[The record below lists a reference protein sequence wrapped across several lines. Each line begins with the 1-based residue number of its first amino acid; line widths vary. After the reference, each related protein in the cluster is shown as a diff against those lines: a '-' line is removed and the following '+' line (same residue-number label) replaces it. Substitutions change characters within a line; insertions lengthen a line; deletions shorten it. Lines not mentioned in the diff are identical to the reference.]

1 MTFSIV
7 AYDEEKGQLGV
18 AVQSHWFAVGSM
30 CPWIEAGVGAVATQA
45 LVDVSYGPKCL
56 SLLRRGI
63 DAKEALQTLLMADKN
78 REFRQVAVVD
88 KLGSVAVHTGKL
100 CIREA
105 GHSKGSHYSVQA
117 NMMKHATVWS
127 AMAGAFENTKG
138 DLAERMLAAL
148 FAAQA
153 NGGDIRGKQ
162 SAAMLVVENIK
173 TDEPWNYQL
182 VNIRVDDH
190 LEPLEELRRLLKIQ
204 RAYNLMNEG
213 DKLMANNLNE
223 EAKIKYS
230 QAADMAPNLLE
241 LPFWQAVTLADTGNL
256 EQALPLFKQIF
267 QINPDWAELVKRL
280 PEAGLMKNDEEVIYK
295 ILALIE

>member
-1 MTFSIV
+1 
-7 AYDEEKGQLGV
+7 
-18 AVQSHWFAVGSM
+18 
-30 CPWIEAGVGAVATQA
+30 
-45 LVDVSYGPKCL
+45 
-56 SLLRRGI
+56 LLRRGI

-88 KLGSVAVHTGKL
+88 KQGSVAVHTGKL

-105 GHSKGSHYSVQA
+105 GHSKGIHYSVQA

-127 AMAGAFENTKG
+127 AMAGAFENAKG

-173 TDEPWNYQL
+173 TDEPWNHQL

-190 LEPLEELRRLLKIQ
+190 LEPLEELRQLLKIQ

-230 QAADMAPNLLE
+230 QAAEMAPNLLE

-280 PEAGLMKNDEEVIYK
+280 PEAGLMKNDEELIYK